1 MRLSTNQIFNQGV
14 NSILD
19 TQERLLKAQDQIVS
33 QTRLLKPSDDP
44 AATAQVMRLN
54 ERIELTKQYE
64 VNGTI
69 LINHLNT
76 EEVAITSLKIAMD
89 RLKVLAIQAGSG
101 SLADADRVGLGFE
114 VDSIRK
120 QVLDTMN
127 TRNANGDYIF
137 SGFQSSI
144 EPFVFNPATQKY
156 DYMGDEG
163 ELKLQISSSVK
174 LSAGDNGKKLFEN
187 VDARLQT
194 TNIGVTAGAG
204 TGGVITVESQAAYD
218 TYHKANYDTTTAANN
233 IFDVTYA
240 GPPDTYSITNNG
252 TGAVV
257 VPATPFSPIDG
268 VNFQGLNIKGQGT
281 APGSVLSFTLST
293 PAKQNI
299 LTTINDFHKA
309 LNVGGGFTPVLS
321 EALKD
326 AMVQITNSANQ
337 VAVVQASLG
346 GRLNVVD
353 SILSSNLEINHANQK
368 TRSDLA
374 EIDYAEAVTILMKEE
389 SALEAAQATFGR
401 VSRLSLFDFIR

>member
-1 MRLSTNQIFNQGV
+1 
-14 NSILD
+14 
-19 TQERLLKAQDQIVS
+19 
-33 QTRLLKPSDDP
+33 KP
-44 AATAQVMRLN
+44 
-54 ERIELTKQYE
+54 
-64 VNGTI
+64 
-69 LINHLNT
+69 
-76 EEVAITSLKIAMD
+76 
-89 RLKVLAIQAGSG
+89 
-101 SLADADRVGLGFE
+101 
-114 VDSIRK
+114 
-120 QVLDTMN
+120 
-127 TRNANGDYIF
+127 
-137 SGFQSSI
+137 
-144 EPFVFNPATQKY
+144 
-156 DYMGDEG
+156 
-163 ELKLQISSSVK
+163 
-174 LSAGDNGKKLFEN
+174 
-187 VDARLQT
+187 
-194 TNIGVTAGAG
+194 
-204 TGGVITVESQAAYD
+204 
-218 TYHKANYDTTTAANN
+218 NYDTTTPANN

-252 TGAVV
+252 TGAVG

-268 VNFQGLNIKGQGT
+268 INFQGLNIKGQGT

-299 LTTINDFHKA
+299 LTTINDLHKA

-326 AMVQITNSANQ
+326 AMVQITNSADQ

>member
-64 VNGTI
+64 VNGSI

-76 EEVAITSLKIAMD
+76 EEVAITAIKIAMD
-89 RLKVLAIQAGSG
+89 RLKVLTIQAGSG

-120 QVLDTMN
+120 QVLDSMN

-144 EPFVFNPATQKY
+144 EPFVFNPTTQNY

-163 ELKLQISSSVK
+163 ELKLQISTSVK
-174 LSAGDNGKKLFEN
+174 LSAGDNGKKLFED
-187 VDARLQT
+187 VDARFQT
-194 TNIGVTAGAG
+194 TNIGVTAGVG

-218 TYHKANYDTTTAANN
+218 TYHKANYDTT
-233 IFDVTYA
+233 
-240 GPPDTYSITNNG
+240 
-252 TGAVV
+252 
-257 VPATPFSPIDG
+257 
-268 VNFQGLNIKGQGT
+268 
-281 APGSVLSFTLST
+281 
-293 PAKQNI
+293 
-299 LTTINDFHKA
+299 
-309 LNVGGGFTPVLS
+309 
-321 EALKD
+321 
-326 AMVQITNSANQ
+326 
-337 VAVVQASLG
+337 
-346 GRLNVVD
+346 
-353 SILSSNLEINHANQK
+353 
-368 TRSDLA
+368 
-374 EIDYAEAVTILMKEE
+374 
-389 SALEAAQATFGR
+389 
-401 VSRLSLFDFIR
+401 